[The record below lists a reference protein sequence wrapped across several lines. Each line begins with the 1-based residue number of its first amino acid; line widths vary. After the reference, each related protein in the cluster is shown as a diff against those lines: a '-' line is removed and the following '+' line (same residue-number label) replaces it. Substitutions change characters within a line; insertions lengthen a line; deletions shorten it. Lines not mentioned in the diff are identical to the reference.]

1 MLGDAGFHAGDDL
14 VGFGPGEFACF
25 DLGVEVFEEGG
36 LALGEVGLQGP
47 GALVG
52 APVVLNLGS

>member
-1 MLGDAGFHAGDDL
+1 MLGDAGFHAGDHL

-25 DLGVEVFEEGG
+25 DLGVEVFEEGS
-36 LALGEVGLQGP
+36 LAGFQVGLQGP
-47 GALVG
+47 GAMLG